1 VVSVSEIFVKML
13 GSYGDRNKV
22 VMFDRFKK

>member
-1 VVSVSEIFVKML
+1 VSEIFVKML